1 MSYFYEDIMPIST
14 NEDEYLKYYIDESL
28 SLFDKLNSIIKK
40 GEPFQRQALITN
52 LNIYARDSLFN
63 SLIQFIISDIG
74 TWEVD
79 SILLFPK
86 SLYKI
91 IINNTLKNDLF
102 NTIFKHM
109 IINVSTGADIT
120 KNEYTLYF
128 DKIIEFYS
136 PTKDYN
142 NADNSNNNNNFNS
155 NKREFPYTIN
165 DDIFEF
171 IISLGKFGQ
180 STINRR
186 LCCYLSSSLCRL
198 IIKDESNIQDDNS
211 QKLYKRLSYLFCD
224 GEKMIESQI
233 VRELQYIIPIFKDIM
248 FTNEDINQ
256 AIECYIKH
264 DTEHVSQSMTLTTL
278 LNNILNIEE
287 QKNIIEILLNKIK
300 EIIEVKEYEINHKND
315 IMNTL
320 INCSYNNFKLIPK
333 IINKI
338 FDLGIIEYYINN
350 FDCLESINVFI
361 KNFDKIYFL
370 MNNYDE
376 NNPNNNI
383 ENNSDNS
390 TSFSINVNQT
400 QYTAPSPVAEVK
412 YSTKIQFDEL
422 FLKIYNKI
430 YNDFEGSETSSSN
443 LLLLEQNDS
452 LNTTNKDKDKEN
464 ENIPLNETKKF
475 LFNNIHKIFLC
486 ILPFLKGNKQLME
499 AFQDLFKKEN
509 IINLLNYYFDK
520 NRINEN
526 KTKNNKFYK
535 ILTLLIKHN
544 YKKYI
549 NNFNNNNLS
558 IKEFVFENNY
568 FNKIFTSILNNMFSQ
583 LEEILKPGNSEI
595 CLLLA
600 DTLNLLIPKIYKY
613 YKNIVIIT
621 NTNTN
626 NLNYVIN
633 SKENNS
639 GNNVHKK
646 NYSEKIFEEIFTK
659 ILSVIISA
667 NNIGDYIKRE
677 FVSIIPNLIL
687 YSRNRNT
694 YLEFMRKE
702 IIFSTNFFYRKYS
715 IIFIK
720 KCFDIFSFS
729 FMYKFHLYDDILSLM
744 KDNINIISTAIIDL
758 IYKKNKK
765 IIAYSPALFIDI
777 CDILNDIYKQNINSF
792 NNDIKNFDKEKNI
805 IINHIFNIK
814 ESNSNTANSK
824 DKDKNN
830 IIFYK
835 EEELCST
842 KDSENILF
850 TIEND
855 IFNLEYNFEKNKN
868 QKNGEQDGL
877 NNNLIQ
883 QISSTTSSFQAI
895 KNNLSNNHIPHNP
908 RGYTKK
914 NTLSDKTA
922 SNIIKS
928 LTSKNIGINKHYL
941 PKIKGQKLRK
951 DSNCSNNSSNNKN
964 NEPIIINH
972 NYKNGIKDKDRDKE
986 KEKINNKNKTKL
998 IPCSQTRSPS
1008 AKMHEGN
1015 LAMNNNINNN
1025 TTYDDISYKNN
1036 NYKSSY
1042 RSVSNKNV
1050 NLALKQY
1057 VKEKALN
1064 LQKDSNNTYIHGN
1077 NISSKIFINAEKT
1090 NNTTTNTFFK

>member
-79 SILLFPK
+79 SIVQFPK

-142 NADNSNNNNNFNS
+142 NTDNKNNNYNS
-155 NKREFPYTIN
+155 NKKEFPYTIN

-198 IIKDESNIQDDNS
+198 IIKDENNIQDGNA

-264 DTEHVSQSMTLTTL
+264 DTEHVSQSMTLITL
-278 LNNILNIEE
+278 LNNIINIEE

-350 FDCLESINVFI
+350 FDCLESINIFI

-376 NNPNNNI
+376 NYINNNI
-383 ENNSDNS
+383 ENNLDN
-390 TSFSINVNQT
+390 TTAFSINVNQT
-400 QYTAPSPVAEVK
+400 QYTTPLPQAEVK
-412 YSTKIQFDEL
+412 YQTKVQFDEL

-430 YNDFEGSETSSSN
+430 YNDFESSETSSSN
-443 LLLLEQNDS
+443 LLEQTDS
-452 LNTTNKDKDKEN
+452 LNTTRKDKEKES
-464 ENIPLNETKKF
+464 ENLPLNETKKI
-475 LFNNIHKIFLC
+475 LFNNISKIFLS
-486 ILPFLKGNKQLME
+486 IMPYLKGNKQLMD

-509 IINLLNYYFDK
+509 IINLLNYYYDK
-520 NRINEN
+520 NSINEN
-526 KTKNNKFYK
+526 KTKKNKFYK
-535 ILTLLIKHN
+535 ILTLLIKYN

-549 NNFNNNNLS
+549 NNFNNNNLN
-558 IKEFVFENNY
+558 IKEFVYENNY
-568 FNKIFTSILNNMFSQ
+568 FNKIFVLILNNIFSQ
-583 LEEILKPGNSEI
+583 LEEILNPTNNQI

-613 YKNIVIIT
+613 HKNIVIVT
-621 NTNTN
+621 NANTN

-633 SKENNS
+633 SKESNS

-646 NYSEKIFEEIFTK
+646 NYSEKIFDEIYTK
-659 ILSVIISA
+659 IISVIISR

-677 FVSIIPNLIL
+677 YVLIIPNLIL
-687 YSRNRNT
+687 YSRNRKT
-694 YLEFMRKE
+694 YLDFMRKE
-702 IIFSTNFFYRKYS
+702 IILSTNFFYRKYS
-715 IIFIK
+715 IIYIK

-729 FMYKFHLYDDILSLM
+729 FIYKFHLYDDILSLM

-758 IYKKNKK
+758 IYKNNKK
-765 IIAYSPALFIDI
+765 IISYSPALFNDI
-777 CDILNDIYKQNINSF
+777 CDLLNEIYNKNINAF

-805 IINHIFNIK
+805 IINHIFNIR
-814 ESNSNTANSK
+814 ESNSNKEIS
-824 DKDKNN
+824 KDKNN

-868 QKNGEQDGL
+868 QKNNEQDGL
-877 NNNLIQ
+877 NINLMQ
-883 QISSTTSSFQAI
+883 QINSTASSFQAI
-895 KNNLSNNHIPHNP
+895 KSNLSNNNHIPYNP
-908 RGYTKK
+908 RGFTKK
-914 NTLSDKTA
+914 NTMSDKAT

-941 PKIKGQKLRK
+941 PKIKGQKLLK
-951 DSNCSNNSSNNKN
+951 DSNCSNNSSNNNK

-972 NYKNGIKDKDRDKE
+972 NYKNGTKEKDRE
-986 KEKINNKNKTKL
+986 KEKDKINTKNKTKL
-998 IPCSQTRSPS
+998 IPFSQNRAPS
-1008 AKMHEGN
+1008 AKMHEG
-1015 LAMNNNINNN
+1015 NNINNN

-1036 NYKSSY
+1036 YKVNY

-1050 NLALKQY
+1050 NMALKQY
-1057 VKEKALN
+1057 IKEKALN
-1064 LQKDSNNTYIHGN
+1064 LQKDPNNTYVHGN
-1077 NISSKIFINAEKT
+1077 NITNKIFINAEKT
-1090 NNTTTNTFFK
+1090 NATTNAFFK